1 MKHTRHTR
9 LSRTLRLS
17 SITLAIAALSACAV
31 VSGKHEPLAQVNNDV
46 LNLPNASGQTLAQW
60 PHEGWWR
67 AYNDTTLNRLIEQA
81 LAEGPSLHV
90 LAQRAKTAQS
100 NADAVRKSHYPAG
113 QIKATWTGQKFFDAN
128 VDAYQQNLQGYL
140 QQMGMSGGIPDQ
152 GMEQTDISAGLS
164 WDLDLWGKN
173 RAAYNAALGQSRAQ
187 ALEYEAARQGVIT
200 QIVGLHANIA
210 ALQSR
215 QAILRQMIALQNT
228 LKQRWLERERAGLQP
243 VQQSVQTD
251 IMIAQLE
258 QLAAGLSAQHEVLR
272 AQLAALIGATPQ
284 QLPAIGTTGTAG
296 TSTTWNVLPLPNNL
310 SINILGS
317 RPDIAAARE
326 YIHAAS
332 EQVASVRAEFYPDIN
347 LSVFAGLQIIGL
359 NDILRFSGKNM
370 GVRPAITLPLFS
382 SVQLNAKLRIQQAQ
396 LDTAI
401 AQYNKTVYEA
411 ISDTAQQLA
420 QHRQSQ
426 TQVSQQARIVKN
438 QQKLAELARQRYQVG
453 MSPQMEM
460 LGLQAAALSAQDAL
474 YANYAARRLQEARLA
489 NSLGIGF
496 SDALAANVS
505 HAPDAAATNTDT
517 E

>member
-1 MKHTRHTR
+1 MKHTR

-17 SITLAIAALSACAV
+17 SMALAIAALSACAV
-31 VSGKHEPLAQVNNDV
+31 VTGKYEPMSQVNNDT
-46 LNLPNASGQTLAQW
+46 LNLPEASGQTLAQW

-67 AYNDTTLNRLIEQA
+67 AYNDATLNALVEQA
-81 LAEGPSLHV
+81 LADGPSLKV
-90 LAQRAKTAQS
+90 LAQRAQIAKT

-128 VDAYQQNLQGYL
+128 IAAYQDSLVALLQSK
-140 QQMGMSGGIPDQ
+140 GMYGDVPDQ
-152 GMEQTDISAGLS
+152 GMKQTDISAGFS

-200 QIVGLHANIA
+200 QIVGLHANIS

-215 QAILRQMIALQNT
+215 QAILRQMIALQTT

-243 VQQSVQTD
+243 VQNSVQTD

-258 QLAAGLSAQHEVLR
+258 QLSAGLNAQHEVLR
-272 AQLAALIGATPQ
+272 AQLAALVGVTPQ
-284 QLPAIGTTGTAG
+284 QLPPISATGTWA
-296 TSTTWNVLPLPNNL
+296 TLRLPNEL
-310 SINILGS
+310 TTNILGS

-326 YIHAAS
+326 YISAAS
-332 EQVASVRAEFYPDIN
+332 EQVKSVRAEFYPDVN
-347 LSVFAGLQIIGL
+347 LSLFTGLQIIGL
-359 NDILRFSGKNM
+359 DDILRFSGKNM
-370 GVRPAITLPLFS
+370 GVKPAITLPLFS

-396 LDTAI
+396 LDAAVT
-401 AQYNKTVYEA
+401 QYNKTVYEA
-411 ISDTAQQLA
+411 ISDAAQQLA
-420 QHRQSQ
+420 QHRQTH
-426 TQVSQQARIVKN
+426 TQVNQQSRIVKD

-453 MSPQMEM
+453 MSPQMET

-496 SDALAANVS
+496 SDTLND
-505 HAPDAAATNTDT
+505 APPAPTQ
-517 E
+517 

>member
-1 MKHTRHTR
+1 MKHSR

-17 SITLAIAALSACAV
+17 SMALAIAALSACAV
-31 VSGKHEPLAQVNNDV
+31 VTGKYEPMSQVNNDT
-46 LNLPNASGQTLAQW
+46 LNLPEASGQTLAQW

-67 AYNDTTLNRLIEQA
+67 AYNDATLNALVEQA
-81 LAEGPSLHV
+81 LADGPSLKV
-90 LAQRAKTAQS
+90 LAQRAQIAKT

-128 VDAYQQNLQGYL
+128 IAAYQDSLVALLQSK
-140 QQMGMSGGIPDQ
+140 GMYGDVPDQ
-152 GMEQTDISAGLS
+152 GMKQTDISAGFS

-200 QIVGLHANIA
+200 QIVGLHANIS
-210 ALQSR
+210 ALKSR
-215 QAILRQMIALQNT
+215 QAILRQMIALQTT

-243 VQQSVQTD
+243 VQNSVQTD

-258 QLAAGLSAQHEVLR
+258 QLSAGLNAQHEVLR
-272 AQLAALIGATPQ
+272 AQLAALVGVTPQ
-284 QLPAIGTTGTAG
+284 QLPPISATGTW
-296 TSTTWNVLPLPNNL
+296 TTLRLPNEL
-310 SINILGS
+310 TTNILGS

-326 YIHAAS
+326 YISAAS
-332 EQVASVRAEFYPDIN
+332 EQVKSVRAEFYPDVN
-347 LSVFAGLQIIGL
+347 LSLFTGLQIIGL
-359 NDILRFSGKNM
+359 DDILRFSGKNM
-370 GVRPAITLPLFS
+370 GVKPAITLPLFS

-396 LDTAI
+396 LDAAVT
-401 AQYNKTVYEA
+401 QYNKTVYEA
-411 ISDTAQQLA
+411 ISDAAQQLA
-420 QHRQSQ
+420 QHRQTH
-426 TQVSQQARIVKN
+426 TQVNQQSRIVKD

-453 MSPQMEM
+453 MSPQMET

-496 SDALAANVS
+496 SDALND
-505 HAPDAAATNTDT
+505 APPTPTQ
-517 E
+517 

>member
-1 MKHTRHTR
+1 MKHTR

-17 SITLAIAALSACAV
+17 SMALAIAALSACAV
-31 VSGKHEPLAQVNNDV
+31 VTGKYEPMSQVSNDT
-46 LNLPNASGQTLAQW
+46 LNLPETSGQTLAQW

-67 AYNDTTLNRLIEQA
+67 AYNDVTLNALIEQA
-81 LAEGPSLHV
+81 LADGPSLKV
-90 LAQRAKTAQS
+90 LAQRAQIAKT

-128 VDAYQQNLQGYL
+128 IAAYQDSLVALLQSK
-140 QQMGMSGGIPDQ
+140 GMYGDVPDQ
-152 GMEQTDISAGLS
+152 GMKQTDISAGLS

-200 QIVGLHANIA
+200 QIVGLHANIS

-215 QAILRQMIALQNT
+215 QAILRQMIALQTT

-243 VQQSVQTD
+243 VQNSVQTD

-258 QLAAGLSAQHEVLR
+258 QLSAGLNAQHEVLR
-272 AQLAALIGATPQ
+272 AQLAALVGVTPQ
-284 QLPAIGTTGTAG
+284 QLPPISATGTWA
-296 TSTTWNVLPLPNNL
+296 TLRLPNEL
-310 SINILGS
+310 TTNILGS

-326 YIHAAS
+326 YISAAS
-332 EQVASVRAEFYPDIN
+332 EQVKSVRAEFYPDVN
-347 LSVFAGLQIIGL
+347 LSLFTGLQIIGL
-359 NDILRFSGKNM
+359 DDILRFSGKNM
-370 GVRPAITLPLFS
+370 GVKPAITLPLFS

-396 LDTAI
+396 LDAAVT
-401 AQYNKTVYEA
+401 QYNKTVYEA
-411 ISDTAQQLA
+411 ISDAAQQLA
-420 QHRQSQ
+420 QHRQTH
-426 TQVSQQARIVKN
+426 TQVNQQSRIVKD

-453 MSPQMEM
+453 MSPQMET

-496 SDALAANVS
+496 SDALNDV
-505 HAPDAAATNTDT
+505 PPTPTQ
-517 E
+517 

>member
-1 MKHTRHTR
+1 MKHTR

-17 SITLAIAALSACAV
+17 SMALAIAALSACAV
-31 VSGKHEPLAQVNNDV
+31 VTGKYEPMSQVNNDT
-46 LNLPNASGQTLAQW
+46 LNLPETSGQTLAQW

-67 AYNDTTLNRLIEQA
+67 AYNDVTLNALVEQA
-81 LAEGPSLHV
+81 LADGPSLKV
-90 LAQRAKTAQS
+90 LAQRTQIAKT

-128 VDAYQQNLQGYL
+128 IDAYQQNLQAYL

-152 GMEQTDISAGLS
+152 GMKQTDISAGFS

-200 QIVGLHANIA
+200 QIVSLHANIA
-210 ALQSR
+210 ALKSR
-215 QAILRQMIALQNT
+215 QAILRQMIALQTT

-243 VQQSVQTD
+243 VQNSVQTD

-258 QLAAGLSAQHEVLR
+258 QLSAGLNAQHEVLR
-272 AQLAALIGATPQ
+272 AQLAALVGVTPQ
-284 QLPAIGTTGTAG
+284 QLPPISATGTWA
-296 TSTTWNVLPLPNNL
+296 TLRLPNGL
-310 SINILGS
+310 TTNILGS

-326 YIHAAS
+326 YISAAS
-332 EQVASVRAEFYPDIN
+332 EQVKSVRAEFYPDVN
-347 LSVFAGLQIIGL
+347 LSLFTGLQIIGL
-359 NDILRFSGKNM
+359 DDILRFSGKNM
-370 GVRPAITLPLFS
+370 GVKPAITLPLFS

-396 LDTAI
+396 LDAAI
-401 AQYNKTVYEA
+401 TQYNKTVYEA
-411 ISDTAQQLA
+411 ISDAAQQLA
-420 QHRQSQ
+420 QHRQTH
-426 TQVSQQARIVKN
+426 TQVNQQSRIVKD

-453 MSPQMEM
+453 MSPQMET
-460 LGLQAAALSAQDAL
+460 LGLQAAALSAQDTL

-496 SDALAANVS
+496 SDALND
-505 HAPDAAATNTDT
+505 APPAPTQ
-517 E
+517 

>member
-1 MKHTRHTR
+1 MKHTR

-17 SITLAIAALSACAV
+17 SMALAIAALSACAV
-31 VSGKHEPLAQVNNDV
+31 VTGKYEPMSQVSNDT
-46 LNLPNASGQTLAQW
+46 LNLPETSGQTLAQW

-67 AYNDTTLNRLIEQA
+67 AYNDVTLNALIEQA
-81 LAEGPSLHV
+81 LADGPSLKV
-90 LAQRAKTAQS
+90 LAQRAQIAKT

-128 VDAYQQNLQGYL
+128 IAAYQDSLVALLQSK
-140 QQMGMSGGIPDQ
+140 GMYGDVPDQ
-152 GMEQTDISAGLS
+152 GMKQTDISAGLS

-200 QIVGLHANIA
+200 QIVGLHANIS

-215 QAILRQMIALQNT
+215 QAILRQMIALQTT

-243 VQQSVQTD
+243 VQNSVQTD

-258 QLAAGLSAQHEVLR
+258 QLSAGLNAQHEVLR
-272 AQLAALIGATPQ
+272 AQLAALVGVTPQ
-284 QLPAIGTTGTAG
+284 QLPPISATGTWA
-296 TSTTWNVLPLPNNL
+296 TLRLPNEL
-310 SINILGS
+310 TTNILGS

-326 YIHAAS
+326 YISAAS
-332 EQVASVRAEFYPDIN
+332 EQVKSVRAEFYPDVN
-347 LSVFAGLQIIGL
+347 LSLFTGLQIIGL
-359 NDILRFSGKNM
+359 DDILRFSGKNM
-370 GVRPAITLPLFS
+370 GVKPAITLPLFS

-396 LDTAI
+396 LDAAVT
-401 AQYNKTVYEA
+401 QYNKTVYEA
-411 ISDTAQQLA
+411 ISDAAQQLA
-420 QHRQSQ
+420 QHRQTH
-426 TQVSQQARIVKN
+426 TQVNQQSRIVKD

-453 MSPQMEM
+453 MSPQMET

-496 SDALAANVS
+496 SDALND
-505 HAPDAAATNTDT
+505 APPAPTQ
-517 E
+517 

>member
-1 MKHTRHTR
+1 MKHTR

-17 SITLAIAALSACAV
+17 SMALTIAALSACAV
-31 VSGKHEPLAQVNNDV
+31 VTGKYEPMSQVNNDT
-46 LNLPNASGQTLAQW
+46 LNLPETSGQTLAQW

-67 AYNDTTLNRLIEQA
+67 AYNDATLNALVEQA
-81 LAEGPSLHV
+81 LADGPSLKI
-90 LAQRAKTAQS
+90 LAQRAQIAKT

-128 VDAYQQNLQGYL
+128 IDAYQQNLQGYL

-152 GMEQTDISAGLS
+152 GMKQTDISAGFS

-210 ALQSR
+210 ALKSR
-215 QAILRQMIALQNT
+215 QAILRQMIALQTT
-228 LKQRWLERERAGLQP
+228 LKQRWLEREHAGLQP
-243 VQQSVQTD
+243 VQNSVQTD

-258 QLAAGLSAQHEVLR
+258 QLSAGLNAQHEVLR
-272 AQLAALIGATPQ
+272 AQLAALVGVTPQ
-284 QLPAIGTTGTAG
+284 QLPPISATGTW
-296 TSTTWNVLPLPNNL
+296 TTLRLPNEL
-310 SINILGS
+310 TTNILGS

-326 YIHAAS
+326 YISAAS
-332 EQVASVRAEFYPDIN
+332 EQVKSVRAEFYPDVN
-347 LSVFAGLQIIGL
+347 LSLFTGLQIIGL
-359 NDILRFSGKNM
+359 DDILRFSGKNM
-370 GVRPAITLPLFS
+370 GVKPAITLPLFS

-396 LDTAI
+396 LDAAVT
-401 AQYNKTVYEA
+401 QYNKTVYEA
-411 ISDTAQQLA
+411 ISDAAQQLA
-420 QHRQSQ
+420 QHRQTH
-426 TQVSQQARIVKN
+426 TQVNQQSRIVKD

-453 MSPQMEM
+453 MSPQMET

-496 SDALAANVS
+496 SDALNDV
-505 HAPDAAATNTDT
+505 PPTPTQ
-517 E
+517 

>member
-1 MKHTRHTR
+1 MKHST
-9 LSRTLRLS
+9 LSRTVRLS
-17 SITLAIAALSACAV
+17 SMALAIAVLSACAV
-31 VSGKHEPLAQVNNDV
+31 VSGKYEPLAQVNNDV
-46 LNLPNASGQTLAQW
+46 LSLPNASGQTLAQW

-67 AYNDTTLNRLIEQA
+67 AYNDATLNRLIEQA
-81 LAEGPSLHV
+81 LADGPSLQV
-90 LAQRAKTAQS
+90 LAQRAKTAQI

-140 QQMGMSGGIPDQ
+140 QQMGMSGDIPDQ
-152 GMEQTDISAGLS
+152 GMKQTDISAGLS

-200 QIVGLHANIA
+200 QIVGLHATIS

-215 QAILRQMIALQNT
+215 QAILRQMIALQTT

-243 VQQSVQTD
+243 VQNSVQTD
-251 IMIAQLE
+251 IMIAQME
-258 QLAAGLSAQHEVLR
+258 QLSAGLNAQHEVLR
-272 AQLAALIGATPQ
+272 AQLAALVGLTPQ
-284 QLPAIGTTGTAG
+284 QLPPISATGTWA
-296 TSTTWNVLPLPNNL
+296 TLRLPNDL
-310 SINILGS
+310 TTNILGS

-326 YIHAAS
+326 YITAAS
-332 EQVASVRAEFYPDIN
+332 EQVKSVRAEFYPDIN
-347 LSVFAGLQIIGL
+347 LSVFTGLQIIGL
-359 NDILRFSGKNM
+359 DDILRFSGKNM

-401 AQYNKTVYEA
+401 AQYNKTVFEGV
-411 ISDTAQQLA
+411 SDAAQQLA
-420 QHRQSQ
+420 QHRQTQ
-426 TQVSQQARIVKN
+426 AQVSQQARIVKD

-453 MSPQMEM
+453 MTPQMET

-496 SDALAANVS
+496 SDAVRPSERN
-505 HAPDAAATNTDT
+505 PGAT

>member
-1 MKHTRHTR
+1 MKHTR

-17 SITLAIAALSACAV
+17 SMALAIAALSACAV
-31 VSGKHEPLAQVNNDV
+31 VTGKYEPMSQVNNDT
-46 LNLPNASGQTLAQW
+46 LNLPETSGQTLAQW

-67 AYNDTTLNRLIEQA
+67 AYNDVTLNALVEQA
-81 LAEGPSLHV
+81 LADGPSLKV
-90 LAQRAKTAQS
+90 LAQRTQIAKT

-128 VDAYQQNLQGYL
+128 IDAYQQNLQAYL

-152 GMEQTDISAGLS
+152 GMKQTDISAGFS

-200 QIVGLHANIA
+200 QIVSLHANIA
-210 ALQSR
+210 ALKSR
-215 QAILRQMIALQNT
+215 QAILRQMIALQTT

-243 VQQSVQTD
+243 VQNSVQTD

-258 QLAAGLSAQHEVLR
+258 QLSAGLNAQHEVLR
-272 AQLAALIGATPQ
+272 AQLAALVGVTPQ
-284 QLPAIGTTGTAG
+284 QLPPISATGTWA
-296 TSTTWNVLPLPNNL
+296 TLRLPNGL
-310 SINILGS
+310 TTNILGS

-326 YIHAAS
+326 YISAAS
-332 EQVASVRAEFYPDIN
+332 EQVKSVRAEFYPDVN
-347 LSVFAGLQIIGL
+347 LSLFTGLQIIGL
-359 NDILRFSGKNM
+359 DDILRFSGKNM
-370 GVRPAITLPLFS
+370 GVKPAITLPLFS

-396 LDTAI
+396 LDAAI
-401 AQYNKTVYEA
+401 TQYNKTVYEA
-411 ISDTAQQLA
+411 ISDAAQQLA
-420 QHRQSQ
+420 QHRQTH
-426 TQVSQQARIVKN
+426 TQVNQQSRIVKD

-453 MSPQMEM
+453 MSPQMET
-460 LGLQAAALSAQDAL
+460 LGLQAAALSAQDTL

-496 SDALAANVS
+496 SDALRD
-505 HAPDAAATNTDT
+505 APPIPTQ
-517 E
+517 

>member
-1 MKHTRHTR
+1 MKHTR

-17 SITLAIAALSACAV
+17 SMALAIAALSACAV
-31 VSGKHEPLAQVNNDV
+31 VTGKYEPMSQVSNDT
-46 LNLPNASGQTLAQW
+46 LNLPETSGQTLAQW

-67 AYNDTTLNRLIEQA
+67 AYNDVTLNALIEQA
-81 LAEGPSLHV
+81 LADGPSLKV
-90 LAQRAKTAQS
+90 LAQRAQIAKT

-128 VDAYQQNLQGYL
+128 IAAYQDSLVALLQSK
-140 QQMGMSGGIPDQ
+140 GMYGDVPDQ
-152 GMEQTDISAGLS
+152 GMKQTDISAGLS

-200 QIVGLHANIA
+200 QIVGLHANIS

-215 QAILRQMIALQNT
+215 QAILRQMIALQTT

-243 VQQSVQTD
+243 VQNSVQTD

-258 QLAAGLSAQHEVLR
+258 QLSAGLNAQHEVLR
-272 AQLAALIGATPQ
+272 AQLAALVGVTPQ
-284 QLPAIGTTGTAG
+284 QLPPISATGTWA
-296 TSTTWNVLPLPNNL
+296 TLRLPNEL
-310 SINILGS
+310 TTNILGS

-326 YIHAAS
+326 YISAAS
-332 EQVASVRAEFYPDIN
+332 EQVKSVRAEFYPDVN
-347 LSVFAGLQIIGL
+347 LSLFTGLQIIGL
-359 NDILRFSGKNM
+359 DDILRFSGKNM
-370 GVRPAITLPLFS
+370 GVKPAITLPLFS

-396 LDTAI
+396 LDAAVT
-401 AQYNKTVYEA
+401 QYNKTVYEA
-411 ISDTAQQLA
+411 ISDAAQQLA
-420 QHRQSQ
+420 QHRQTH
-426 TQVSQQARIVKN
+426 TQVNQQSRIVKD

-453 MSPQMEM
+453 MSPQMET

-496 SDALAANVS
+496 SDTLND
-505 HAPDAAATNTDT
+505 APPAPTQ
-517 E
+517 